1 MRVSPSE
8 TFVTYIVH
16 VDKGMGRWVMY
27 EIALVL
33 SIISSVLVIV
43 YLIGLIFGKRQSDQN
58 QTITISGRIV
68 TSTVTRT
75 EHVHSAAG
83 ETGPGANQGHRVVD
97 GEVLDAKALQ
107 SQIENIL
114 KNVK

>member
-1 MRVSPSE
+1 
-8 TFVTYIVH
+8 
-16 VDKGMGRWVMY
+16 MY

-43 YLIGLIFGKRQSDQN
+43 YLLGLIFGKRQNDPN

-68 TSTVTRT
+68 TTTVTRT
-75 EHVHSAAG
+75 EHVHSA
-83 ETGPGANQGHRVVD
+83 TGSEVSDAHQGHRVVD
-97 GEVLDAKALQ
+97 GEVVDAKSLQ